1 VSDGLDQL
9 IVDAVREAL
18 DPFSDTT
25 IADAIRRIPA
35 ASLGQY
41 LHARFDDDDND
52 RALLTTG
59 LPASPGAASGRI
71 VIDAESAVEAGDR
84 GESVI
89 LVRTETTPDDVLGMQ
104 SARGILTA
112 RGGLVSHAAVVA
124 RGWGIPAVVGAADI
138 TVVDGGVMVAGSFV
152 TVGTEISIDGRTGEV
167 WSGAAT
173 TSTSTAPSELDT
185 LLGWADQVRDGRVGI
200 RANADTAED
209 AAHARHLGAD
219 GIGLCRTE
227 HMFLAED
234 RLALVRRLILSDDP
248 SRERDAL
255 EVLETVQQA
264 DFEAILVAMDG
275 LPVTVRLLDPP
286 LHEFLPEYER
296 LVVAEAL
303 GELDE
308 QGHAE
313 LEAVR
318 RLREV
323 NPMIGTRGVRL
334 GVVKPGVYQMQVR
347 ALARAVAAALAAGR
361 DPRVEI
367 MIPLVMGASELE
379 MARGW
384 VLDALGDVGIE
395 AMDAVS
401 IGAMIETPRAALVA
415 AALSEHADFFS
426 FGTNDLTQLT
436 YAFSRDDVEV
446 RLLPAYLASGILP
459 FNPFEQLD
467 PDGVGRLIRMTCNDA
482 RATKPGL
489 KIGIC
494 GEQAGDPASVRFL
507 IDAGIDYLSCSPYRV
522 TIARLAAA
530 QALLDADRVPDD
542 VLTRLTAEAAMP
554 PAAAASDDTTG
565 PALPDVDDADAE
577 FLVLH
582 ALKIKGFTNADTV
595 SEVSTVAPDRV
606 AVLLSGWAT
615 EGLCRHIEAR
625 DLWQLTAD
633 GAARHAAL
641 LPEAAAAHDGL
652 RVHYTEFLVLND
664 RMKEMCTLWQLRD
677 GEPNDH
683 TDAAYDAERLTELDE
698 FNRECTPV
706 LEGFA
711 GAAPRFE
718 AYRHRLAASAARAV
732 GGETRMYT
740 GVMCGSFHDVWMEL
754 HEDLIQL
761 LGIDRNAEGSY

>member
-1 VSDGLDQL
+1 MNDNLDQL

-35 ASLGQY
+35 ASLAQY
-41 LHARFDDDDND
+41 LHARFDDDDTA
-52 RALLTTG
+52 RELLTTG

-71 VIDAESAVEAGDR
+71 VIDAEAAVEAGDR
-84 GESVI
+84 GENVI
-89 LVRTETTPDDVLGMQ
+89 LVRSETTPDDVLGMQ

-112 RGGLVSHAAVVA
+112 RGGLASHAAVVA
-124 RGWGIPAVVGAADI
+124 RGWGIPAVVGAADV
-138 TVVDGGVMVAGSFV
+138 TVVDDGITIAGVFVAA
-152 TVGTEISIDGRTGEV
+152 GTEISIDGRTGDV

-173 TSTSTAPSELDT
+173 TSTRSAPAELDT
-185 LLGWADQVRDGRVGI
+185 LLAWADQVRDGRVGI

-296 LVVAEAL
+296 LVVAEAT

-347 ALARAVAAALAAGR
+347 ALARAVASSLAAGR

-367 MIPLVMGASELE
+367 MIPLVMGAAELE

-384 VLDALGDVGIE
+384 VMEALSDVGIE

-459 FNPFEQLD
+459 SNPFEQLD
-467 PDGVGRLIRMTCNDA
+467 PDGVGRLIRMTCDDA
-482 RATKPGL
+482 RAVKGDL

-530 QALLDADRVPDD
+530 QALLDADRVPED

-554 PAAAASDDTTG
+554 PGVNRGLHEPGDAPRRRRRRRVPG
-565 PALPDVDDADAE
+565 PPRAQDQGLHERRHGVRTLDRGAGSCHRPADRMGE
-577 FLVLH
+577 R
-582 ALKIKGFTNADTV
+582 G
-595 SEVSTVAPDRV
+595 
-606 AVLLSGWAT
+606 AVPPHRGTRPL
-615 EGLCRHIEAR
+615 
-625 DLWQLTAD
+625 
-633 GAARHAAL
+633 
-641 LPEAAAAHDGL
+641 AAHGRRRRSTCSTPARGRRRPRRAPCPL
-652 RVHYTEFLVLND
+652 HRVP
-664 RMKEMCTLWQLRD
+664 RAQR
-677 GEPNDH
+677 P
-683 TDAAYDAERLTELDE
+683 DE
-698 FNRECTPV
+698 GDV
-706 LEGFA
+706 
-711 GAAPRFE
+711 
-718 AYRHRLAASAARAV
+718 
-732 GGETRMYT
+732 
-740 GVMCGSFHDVWMEL
+740 HDV
-754 HEDLIQL
+754 
-761 LGIDRNAEGSY
+761 ATP

>member
-1 VSDGLDQL
+1 VNDDLDQL

-35 ASLGQY
+35 ASLAQY
-41 LHARFDDDDND
+41 LHARFDEDDTE
-52 RALLTTG
+52 RVLLTTG

-71 VIDAESAVEAGDR
+71 VIDAEAAVEAGDR
-84 GESVI
+84 GENVI
-89 LVRTETTPDDVLGMQ
+89 LVRSETTPDDVLGMQ

-112 RGGLVSHAAVVA
+112 RGGLASHAAVVA
-124 RGWGIPAVVGAADI
+124 RGWGIPAVVGAAEV
-138 TVVDGGVMVAGSFV
+138 TVVDGGISIAGVFVAA
-152 TVGTEISIDGRTGEV
+152 GTEISIDGRTGDV
-167 WSGAAT
+167 WSGAA
-173 TSTSTAPSELDT
+173 STSTRPAPADLDT
-185 LLGWADQVRDGRVGI
+185 LLSWADRVRDGRVGI

-255 EVLETVQQA
+255 AVLETVQQA

-296 LVVAEAL
+296 LVVAEAT

-308 QGHAE
+308 LGHAE

-347 ALARAVAAALAAGR
+347 ALARAVASSVAAGR
-361 DPRVEI
+361 DPHVEI

-384 VLDALGDVGIE
+384 VMEALSDVGIE

-467 PDGVGRLIRMTCNDA
+467 PDGVGRLIRLTCDDA
-482 RATKPGL
+482 RAVKGDL

-530 QALLDADRVPDD
+530 QALLDADRVPQD

-554 PAAAASDDTTG
+554 PVAAPEESPG
-565 PALPDVDDADAE
+565 PAMPDVDDADAE

-595 SEVSTVAPDRV
+595 SELSTVALDRV
-606 AVLLSGWAT
+606 TALLTGWAS

-641 LPEAAAAHDGL
+641 LPDAAAAHDGL

-683 TDAAYDAERLTELDE
+683 SDTAYDAQRLAELEE
-698 FNRECTPV
+698 FNHRCAPV

-711 GAAPRFE
+711 VAAPRFE
-718 AYRHRLAASAARAV
+718 AYRHRLTSSAARAV

>member
-1 VSDGLDQL
+1 MNDDLDQL

-25 IADAIRRIPA
+25 IADAIRRVPA
-35 ASLGQY
+35 ASLAQY
-41 LHARFDDDDND
+41 LHARFDDDDTE
-52 RALLTTG
+52 RVLLTTG

-71 VIDAESAVEAGDR
+71 VIDAETAVEAGDS
-84 GESVI
+84 GENVI
-89 LVRTETTPDDVLGMQ
+89 LVRSETTPDDVLGMQ

-112 RGGLVSHAAVVA
+112 RGGLASHAAVVA
-124 RGWGIPAVVGAADI
+124 RGWGIPAVVGAADV
-138 TVVDGGVMVAGSFV
+138 TVVDGGISIAGVFVAA
-152 TVGTEISIDGRTGEV
+152 GTEISIDGRTGDV
-167 WSGAAT
+167 WSGAS
-173 TSTSTAPSELDT
+173 STSTRSAPADLDT
-185 LLGWADQVRDGRVGI
+185 LLSWADRIRDGRVGI

-264 DFEAILVAMDG
+264 DFESILVAMDG

-296 LVVAEAL
+296 LVVAEAT

-347 ALARAVAAALAAGR
+347 ALARAVASSLAAGR

-384 VLDALGDVGIE
+384 VMEALSDVGIE

-467 PDGVGRLIRMTCNDA
+467 PDGVGRLIRMTCDDA
-482 RATKPGL
+482 RAVKGDL

-554 PAAAASDDTTG
+554 RGGREPTTSAG
-565 PALPDVDDADAE
+565 PTMPDVDDADAE

-582 ALKIKGFTNADTV
+582 ALKIKGFTNAATV
-595 SEVSTVAPDRV
+595 SELSTVGAG
-606 AVLLSGWAT
+606 S
-615 EGLCRHIEAR
+615 RHRPA
-625 DLWQLTAD
+625 
-633 GAARHAAL
+633 
-641 LPEAAAAHDGL
+641 
-652 RVHYTEFLVLND
+652 D
-664 RMKEMCTLWQLRD
+664 RM
-677 GEPNDH
+677 GE
-683 TDAAYDAERLTELDE
+683 R
-698 FNRECTPV
+698 
-706 LEGFA
+706 
-711 GAAPRFE
+711 GAVPP
-718 AYRHRLAASAARAV
+718 HR
-732 GGETRMYT
+732 GT
-740 GVMCGSFHDVWMEL
+740 
-754 HEDLIQL
+754 
-761 LGIDRNAEGSY
+761 